1 MYRNSLFSNKSRF
14 VSHLDTTPHPLKED
28 VPPLS
33 IGEML
38 RRSVSGIP
46 LSIPKPKENLPLN
59 GNFFTDN
66 FDVLDTAL
74 RLDTKIMNE
83 RKQEL
88 LQQKEK
94 DKADRIAFE
103 EWKKQQV
110 PPGGTGAVAPLSST
124 APTDT
129 K

>member
-1 MYRNSLFSNKSRF
+1 MFRNSLYSCKFRF

-38 RRSVSGIP
+38 RRSVTGIP
-46 LSIPKPKENLPLN
+46 LSIPKPKENMPLN
-59 GNFFTDN
+59 GNFFTDK

-74 RLDTKIMNE
+74 RLDTKLSNQRKNE
-83 RKQEL
+83 I

-103 EWKKQQV
+103 EWKRNNQ
-110 PPGGTGAVAPLSST
+110 PSGAVAPLSST

-129 K
+129 TEAM

>member
-59 GNFFTDN
+59 GNFFTDK
-66 FDVLDTAL
+66 FDILDTAL
-74 RLDTKIMNE
+74 RLDTKILNE
-83 RKQEL
+83 RKQDL
-88 LQQKEK
+88 LKQKER

-110 PPGGTGAVAPLSST
+110 QSALTGAVDPLSST